1 MKAYLFSYGTLQED
15 HIQLMLFGQILNTQ
29 VDSLSGYVTLN
40 DFFGYPRLVEFER
53 GIVYG
58 KVLEIDETEIPLVD
72 RYESEAYERKEIE
85 TDKGRKV
92 YVYFPSQKLIKQ

>member
-72 RYESEAYERKEIE
+72 RYESDAYERKEVK

-92 YVYFPSQKLIKQ
+92 YAYFPSQKLIKQ

>member
-92 YVYFPSQKLIKQ
+92 YVYFPSPKLINQ

>member
-40 DFFGYPRLVEFER
+40 DFFGYPRLVE
-53 GIVYG
+53 
-58 KVLEIDETEIPLVD
+58 IPLVD

-92 YVYFPSQKLIKQ
+92 YVYFPSQKLINQ

>member
-15 HIQLMLFGQILNTQ
+15 HIQLMLFGQILKTE

-85 TDKGRKV
+85 TDKGKQV
-92 YVYFPSQKLIKQ
+92 YAYFPSQKLINQ

>member
-72 RYESEAYERKEIE
+72 RYESDAYERKEVE

-92 YVYFPSQKLIKQ
+92 YAYFPSQKLIKQ

>member
-15 HIQLMLFGQILNTQ
+15 HIQLMLFGEVLQTQ

-40 DFFGYPRLVEFER
+40 DYFGYPRLVEFER
-53 GIVYG
+53 GVVYG

-85 TDKGRKV
+85 TDKGKQV

>member
-15 HIQLMLFGQILNTQ
+15 HIQLMLFGQILKTE

-85 TDKGRKV
+85 TDKGKQA
-92 YVYFPSQKLIKQ
+92 YVYFPSQILINQ